1 MSYAKWLPFCPGGE
15 ELRLCTRIVLCF
27 VLLCFV
33 ECFYT
38 LHMLQNFFGVGRICS
53 PYNGSGHGGAHDDVI
68 KWKHFPCHWS
78 FVWGIHR
85 SSVNSPHKGQWR
97 GTLMFSLICAWINGW
112 VNHHEAG
119 DLRRYRAHYDVI
131 VMDCLVSW
139 FGYQSITKPGN
150 KTIASSCPDLYH
162 IFQTNECFQK
172 EQITS
177 KTKWKSISITGSMC
191 ADNVLRGNSVQYI
204 SMKDAQ
210 CYFAF
215 CCVNIIILVDSS

>member
-1 MSYAKWLPFCPGGE
+1 METFSALLALYAG
-15 ELRLCTRIVLCF
+15 
-27 VLLCFV
+27 
-33 ECFYT
+33 
-38 LHMLQNFFGVGRICS
+38 
-53 PYNGSGHGGAHDDVI
+53 
-68 KWKHFPCHWS
+68 
-78 FVWGIHR
+78 
-85 SSVNSPHKGQWR
+85 NSPVIGEFPSQRPMWR

-119 DLRRYRAHYDVI
+119 DLRRHRAHYGVI

-150 KTIASSCPDLYH
+150 KTVAPSWPDLYH

-177 KTKWKSISITGSMC
+177 KTKWKSISITGSMI

-215 CCVNIIILVDSS
+215 CCANIIILVDSSYLLYLIWA